1 VVRDYEGS
9 EKIPNTLQGGFMKEL
24 CAHAIGVTSALG
36 AEYAD
41 IRITDDRSQRIAV
54 MDRSPKEITDVDTY
68 GFGIRVLK
76 GGAWGFAS
84 SHRVT
89 KKEIE
94 RVAKKAFS
102 VAEASSLLSRKKGI
116 VLAAEPVHVDAFTTP
131 VKIDPFSIGMDEKT
145 AMLLRVNEAMLR
157 VKSVV
162 KAIAYC
168 MANRR
173 HQFFAS
179 QEGSFIETLITTVI
193 ADYTA
198 FAAKGGDSQSRS
210 MQANPLNAGWEHIL
224 SLELEENAERIAEE
238 AVAKLHAEFP
248 GEGKKDLVL
257 DPTHLSL
264 TIHESVG
271 HPTELDRVMG
281 YEANFAG
288 TSFVTT
294 EKRGTF
300 KYGSTLVNFFAD
312 NTLPGGLATTGYDD
326 EGVACQR
333 WDIIKNGIFV
343 DYSSTREV
351 APLIG
356 EKRSRGSGRADA
368 YYSFP
373 INRIPNLCLA
383 AGTKDISPEE
393 LIAKVKDGIYIEGR
407 GSFSIDQ
414 RRLNFQFGGDF
425 FYEIKNGKKRRMLRD
440 VIYHSITPR
449 FWGSLD
455 GLTGKAYWEP
465 RGVFNCGKGEPTQ
478 RAQMTNGAP
487 YALFRNVDVKR
498 GKK

>member
-1 VVRDYEGS
+1 MVQHTRQEINQ
-9 EKIPNTLQGGFMKEL
+9 KFLQGGSMKEL
-24 CAHAIGVTSALG
+24 CEHAINITSHLG
-36 AEYAD
+36 ADYSD
-41 IRITDDRSQRIAV
+41 IRITDDRSQRIIV
-54 MDRSPKEITDVDTY
+54 MDRSPKEISDTNTY

-84 SHRVT
+84 SNVIT

-94 RVAKKAFS
+94 KIAKRAFS
-102 VAEASSLLSRKKGI
+102 IAEASALLSREQGI
-116 VLAAEPVHVDAFTTP
+116 VLAPEPKHIDSFITP
-131 VKIDPFSIGMDEKT
+131 VQIDPFSIGMDEKT
-145 AMLLRVNEAMLR
+145 ALFLRINESMLR
-157 VKSVV
+157 VKLIV
-162 KAIAYC
+162 KVIAYC

-173 HQFFAS
+173 HQYFAS

-198 FAAKGGDSQSRS
+198 FAAKGNDSQSRS
-210 MQANPLNAGWEHIL
+210 IQANPLNAGWEHII
-224 SLELEENAERIAEE
+224 SLGLEENAERVAEE
-238 AVAKLHAEFP
+238 AVAKLSASFP
-248 GEGKKDLVL
+248 KEGKKDLVL
-257 DPTHLSL
+257 NPTHLSL

-294 EKRGTF
+294 EKKGTF
-300 KYGSTLVNFFAD
+300 RYGSKLVNFFAD

-326 EGVACQR
+326 EGVQCQR
-333 WDIIKNGIFV
+333 WDIVKNGIFV

-368 YYSFP
+368 YYNFP

-383 AGTKDISPEE
+383 AGTKNISPEE

-414 RRLNFQFGGDF
+414 RRLNFQFGGDL
-425 FYEIKNGKKRRMLRD
+425 FYEIKNGKKKRMLRD

-455 GLTGKAYWEP
+455 GLTGKQYWEP
-465 RGVFNCGKGEPTQ
+465 RGVFNCGKGEPMQ

-487 YALFRNVDVKR
+487 YALFRNIDVKR

>member
-1 VVRDYEGS
+1 
-9 EKIPNTLQGGFMKEL
+9 MKEL
-24 CAHAIGVTSALG
+24 CEYAIAVASQLG
-36 AEYAD
+36 ADYSD
-41 IRITDDRSQRIAV
+41 IRITDDRSQRIV
-54 MDRSPKEITDVDTY
+54 VLDRSPKEISDTDTY
-68 GFGIRVLK
+68 GFGIRILK

-84 SHRVT
+84 SNVLT
-89 KKEIE
+89 KREIE
-94 RVAKKAFS
+94 KIAKKAFS
-102 VAEASSLLSRKKGI
+102 IAHASSLLSREGGI
-116 VLAAEPVHVDAFTTP
+116 RLAAEPKHIDTFTTP
-131 VKIDPFSIGMDEKT
+131 VKIDPFSVGMNEK
-145 AMLLRVNEAMLR
+145 ASMLLRINESMLR
-157 VKSVV
+157 VKHIV
-162 KAIAYC
+162 KAISYC
-168 MANRR
+168 VANRR
-173 HQFFAS
+173 HQYFAS
-179 QEGSFIETLITTVI
+179 AEGSLIETLITTVI

-198 FAAKGGDSQSRS
+198 FAAKGNDSQSRS
-210 MQANPLNAGWEHIL
+210 IQANPRNAGWEHIL
-224 SLELEENAERIAEE
+224 SLGLEEHAERIAEE
-238 AVAKLHAEFP
+238 AVAKLSASFP
-248 GEGKKDLVL
+248 DEGSKDLVL
-257 DPTHLSL
+257 NPTHLSL

-288 TSFVTT
+288 TSFVTP
-294 EKRGTF
+294 EKKGTF
-300 KYGSTLVNFFAD
+300 RYGSKLVNFFAD

-326 EGVACQR
+326 EGVKCQR
-333 WDIIKNGIFV
+333 WDIIKDGIFV

-383 AGTKDISPEE
+383 AGKKDIAPEE
-393 LIAKVKDGIYIEGR
+393 LIAQVSDGIYIEGR

-414 RRLNFQFGGDF
+414 RRLNFQFGGDL
-425 FYEIKNGKKRRMLRD
+425 FYEIKRGKKKRMLRD

-455 GLTGKAYWEP
+455 GLSGQKYWEP
-465 RGVFNCGKGEPTQ
+465 RGIFNCGKGEPTQ

-487 YALFRNVDVKR
+487 YALFRSIDVKR

>member
-1 VVRDYEGS
+1 
-9 EKIPNTLQGGFMKEL
+9 MKEL
-24 CAHAIGVTSALG
+24 CEHAIGVTSQLG
-36 AEYAD
+36 ADYAD
-41 IRITDDRSQRIAV
+41 IRITDDRSQRIVV
-54 MDRSPKEITDVDTY
+54 MDRSPKEISDTDTY

-76 GGAWGFAS
+76 NGAWGFAS
-84 SHRVT
+84 SNVITRR
-89 KKEIE
+89 EIE
-94 RVAKKAFS
+94 KVAKVAFS
-102 VAEASSLLSRKKGI
+102 IAEASALLTRERGI
-116 VLAAEPVHVDAFTTP
+116 TLAREPKHVDTFMTP
-131 VKIDPFSIGMDEKT
+131 VKIDPFSVGMDEKS
-145 AMLLRVNEAMLR
+145 AMLLRITESMLR
-157 VKSVV
+157 VKHIV

-168 MANRR
+168 ATNRR
-173 HQFFAS
+173 HQYFAS
-179 QEGSFIETLITTVI
+179 QEGSLIETLITTVI

-198 FAAKGGDSQSRS
+198 FAAKGNDAQSRS
-210 MQANPLNAGWEHIL
+210 IQANPRNAGWEHIL
-224 SLELEENAERIAEE
+224 SLRLEEHAERIAEE
-238 AVAKLHAEFP
+238 AVAKLGAAFP

-257 DPTHLSL
+257 NPTHLSL

-271 HPTELDRVMG
+271 HATELDRVMG

-294 EKRGTF
+294 DKRGTF
-300 KYGSTLVNFFAD
+300 KYGSKLVNFFAD
-312 NTLPGGLATTGYDD
+312 NTLAGGLATTGYDD
-326 EGVACQR
+326 EGVKCQR
-333 WDIIKNGIFV
+333 WDIIKDGIFV

-383 AGTKDISPEE
+383 PGNGDVSPDE
-393 LIAKVKDGIYIEGR
+393 LISKVKDGIYIEGR

-414 RRLNFQFGGDF
+414 RRLNFQFGGDL
-425 FYEIKNGKKRRMLRD
+425 FYEIKNGKKKRMLRD

-455 GLTGKAYWEP
+455 GLAGKKYWEP
-465 RGVFNCGKGEPTQ
+465 RGIFNCGKGEPVQ

-487 YALFRNVDVKR
+487 YALFRKVEVKR